1 VKVRKSIFRDLPRV
15 VQIERAAFAAES
27 YSVTTF
33 LAHVFRDRKGLLV
46 AEDEEGRLVGYV
58 LIRLGLRWLGV
69 RRGGITSIA
78 VDAAHRRCG
87 YGRALIAA
95 ALTYLR
101 EHDADEAD
109 LEVRVTNRA
118 AQSLYESYGFVSSR
132 ELPNYYGPNQDGLR
146 MVCNLREA
154 SPASSVPTPGRND

>member
-1 VKVRKSIFRDLPRV
+1 LKVRKSVFSDLPRV

-33 LAHVFRDRKGLLV
+33 LAHVLRDRKGLLV
-46 AEDEEGRLVGYV
+46 AENNEGRIVGYALV
-58 LIRLGLRWLGV
+58 RLGLRWLGV

-87 YGRALIAA
+87 FGRALLAA
-95 ALTYLR
+95 ALAYLR

-118 AQSLYESYGFVSSR
+118 AQSLYESFGFVPSR
-132 ELPNYYGPNQDGLR
+132 ELPNYYGPDQPGLK
-146 MVCNLREA
+146 MICDLRES
-154 SPASSVPTPGRND
+154 SPAASLPNPGRND